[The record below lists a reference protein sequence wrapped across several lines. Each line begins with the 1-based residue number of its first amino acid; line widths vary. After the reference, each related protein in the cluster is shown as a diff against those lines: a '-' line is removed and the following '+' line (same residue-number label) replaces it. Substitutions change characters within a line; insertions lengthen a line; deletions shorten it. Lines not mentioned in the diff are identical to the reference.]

1 MSFNEPDG
9 PATTNNSMSPHAAE
23 GETLA
28 DLIAGIEESD
38 DLGEIL
44 QKLLSD
50 NEEFWEG
57 IINYYRPIRPDDIKY
72 GHRLIETSIDHA
84 IENEAAS
91 VAEK

>member
-9 PATTNNSMSPHAAE
+9 KPVLNDNASPHAAE
-23 GETLA
+23 SETLA

-44 QKLLSD
+44 QKRLSD

-57 IINYYRPIRPDDIKY
+57 IVNHYRPIRPDDIKH
-72 GHRLIETSIDHA
+72 GHRLIETSIDKA